1 MSIDLNI
8 IITETVTLPSAST
21 YIGDGARV
29 LPSAST
35 YIGDGARVLPFDR
48 LLASEA
54 YDYIITENGA
64 LIII

>member
-1 MSIDLNI
+1 MSIDLDI
-8 IITETVTLPSAST
+8 IITETVT
-21 YIGDGARV
+21 

-54 YDYIITENGA
+54 YDYIVTEDGA